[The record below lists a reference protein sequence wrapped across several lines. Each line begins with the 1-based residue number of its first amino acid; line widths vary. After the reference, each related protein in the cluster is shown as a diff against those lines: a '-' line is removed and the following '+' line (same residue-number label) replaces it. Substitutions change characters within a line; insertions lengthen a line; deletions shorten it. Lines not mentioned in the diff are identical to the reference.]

1 MTPVMQS
8 NHPPPARVKATRTRA
23 LPLTEMSVWISH
35 PFMKRHLV
43 LLLLAS
49 TLVAAG
55 PSRAATIDDPAKRVT
70 ALADRY
76 VAEFKRVY
84 PIAFSFSGMPLERH
98 DGIDINAPADVAKWR
113 AFQRGLAQELAALP
127 ADSLE
132 GRPEW
137 TTWQFLNQAL
147 RQDAATEVCRQEL
160 WAVSPLGWQA
170 SLPQV
175 AGIQPVGSD
184 DARNQALARW
194 RGMGTW
200 IDQEIA
206 NLREGQRLGYLAT
219 QTSVQSTLGQL
230 DSLLAGK
237 PEESAYM
244 EMAKRDG
251 TAPFAKE
258 WSAIVAGTL
267 WPALERYRNFLRDEY
282 LPKARTSTS
291 IAGHPNGRDCYR
303 ALVFGYTT
311 IDADPQA
318 LFELAKSKVAEE
330 QALALELGRGLYG
343 DKATDWSTLGALMRA
358 DPRNKFASREEV
370 QAYTQATVDRA
381 EAAAARMVLTPPKAK
396 VVLEPFPE
404 FQQASAPGGQY
415 IPAADDGS
423 RPATY
428 LFRNVIDDLYRLSL
442 QNVILHETWPGH
454 HLQVA
459 LLAERGRDSL
469 HPVARLLFF
478 SGPGEGWASYS
489 EDFARE
495 LGLYDS
501 DLDYVGGLMASIA
514 PMMVADLG
522 MQLESWTPEQ
532 AVDYLKRNLPMRP
545 ESRMPQSVAL
555 IASMP
560 GFVHSY
566 PLGGI
571 QWANM
576 RARAEKALGEDFDVR
591 AFHQVLLEDGM
602 LPFSALEAK
611 LDRWIARG
619 GK

>member
-1 MTPVMQS
+1 MTRRLAQ
-8 NHPPPARVKATRTRA
+8 
-23 LPLTEMSVWISH
+23 
-35 PFMKRHLV
+35 
-43 LLLLAS
+43 LLLACS
-49 TLVAAG
+49 LVAAV
-55 PSRAATIDDPAKRVT
+55 PSPAATTADSAKRVT
-70 ALADRY
+70 GLADRY
-76 VAEFKRVY
+76 VAEFRRVY
-84 PIAFSFSGMPLERH
+84 PISYSFSGLPVERH
-98 DGIDINAPADVAKWR
+98 DAVDINAPADVAKWR
-113 AFQRGLAQELAALP
+113 AFQRGLAQELAAIP
-127 ADSLE
+127 ADSLV
-132 GRPEW
+132 GQPEW

-160 WAVSPLGWQA
+160 WSVSPLGWQA

-175 AGIQPVGSD
+175 AGIQPVGTD
-184 DARNQALARW
+184 DTRTQALARW
-194 RGMGTW
+194 RAMGAW

-206 NLREGQRLGYLAT
+206 NLREGQKLGYSAT
-219 QTSVQSTLGQL
+219 QTSVQSTIGQL
-230 DSLLAGK
+230 DALLAGK

-244 EMAKRDG
+244 EIAKRDG
-251 TAPFAKE
+251 SEAFVKE
-258 WSAIVAGTL
+258 WSGIVTGTL

-282 LPKARTSTS
+282 LPKARASTS

-303 ALVFGYTT
+303 ALIYGYTT

-318 LFELAKSKVAEE
+318 LYDLARAKVAEE
-330 QALALELGRGLYG
+330 QAYALEIGRRLYG
-343 DKATDWSTLGALMRA
+343 DKATDWATLAALMKA
-358 DPRNKFASREEV
+358 DPRNRFANRDEV
-370 QAYTQATVDRA
+370 RAYTQATVDRA
-381 EAAAARMVLTPPKAK
+381 EAAAARMVLEPPKAN

-428 LFRNVIDDLYRLSL
+428 LYRNVVEDLSRLSL

-459 LLAERGRDSL
+459 LLAERGKESL

-478 SGPGEGWASYS
+478 SGPGEGWATYS
-489 EDFARE
+489 EDFAAE
-495 LGLYDS
+495 IGLYDS
-501 DLDYVGGLMASIA
+501 DLEYVGGLMASIA

-522 MQLESWTPEQ
+522 MQLEGWTPEQ
-532 AVDYLKRNLPMRP
+532 SAEYLKKNMPLRP
-545 ESRMPQSVAL
+545 ESRAPQSVAL
-555 IASMP
+555 IASLP

-571 QWANM
+571 RWQQM
-576 RARAEKALGEDFDVR
+576 RERAGKALGDDFDVR
-591 AFHQVLLEDGM
+591 AFHQLLLEDGM

-611 LDRWIARG
+611 LDRWIAAG